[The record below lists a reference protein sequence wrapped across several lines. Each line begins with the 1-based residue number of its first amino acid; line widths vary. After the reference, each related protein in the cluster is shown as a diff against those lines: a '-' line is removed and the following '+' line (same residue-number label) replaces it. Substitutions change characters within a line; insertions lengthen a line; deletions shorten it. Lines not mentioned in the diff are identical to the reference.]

1 MKIAVVG
8 LGYVGTV
15 SAVVLACRGHRVWG
29 VDTNP
34 DKVSSVNEGRSPV
47 AEPELEHRLGFA
59 LKARALTATCD
70 LESALRETDVSFLAV
85 GTPSL
90 PTGEVDSG
98 PLLRVCRSAGA
109 SLARLNKNQIV
120 AIRSSALPEVFA
132 ACRGVF
138 DTTAPHQVELC
149 ANPEFLREGSAV
161 RDFEEPPFTLIGTEN
176 VAATDALR
184 GVYAGLPGKVV
195 MTTPYEAL
203 MVKYAS
209 NAFHALKVAFANEI
223 GGLCARAEVNG
234 RRVMDIF
241 CEDTKLNLSANYLK
255 PGFAFGG
262 SCLPK
267 DLRAL
272 VCLGK
277 EFGIEL
283 PLTAAILPSNACVM
297 DRALCKIRATG
308 TRRVALVG
316 LGFKATSD
324 DLRESPFVELAERL
338 LSERYDLSIYDPNI
352 AILEL
357 TGTNRAF
364 IERSIPHLA
373 KLLLKS
379 AEGLKDAALIVLGH
393 RYPEVEPYLTPQT
406 ATVLDLSE
414 P

>member
-15 SAVVLACRGHRVWG
+15 SAVALACRGHRVWG
-29 VDTNP
+29 VDENP
-34 DKVSSVNEGRSPV
+34 DKVRSVNEGRSPI
-47 AEPELEHRLGFA
+47 AEPELEQRVRLA
-59 LKARALTATCD
+59 LKTKTLTATCD
-70 LESALRETDVSFLAV
+70 LESALRETDVCLLAV

-90 PTGEVDSG
+90 PTGDVDSE

-109 SLARLNKNQIV
+109 ALAKLKRNQIV
-120 AIRSSALPEVFA
+120 AIRSSALPAAFA
-132 ACRGVF
+132 ACREVF
-138 DTTAPHQVELC
+138 ERVAPHRVELC

-161 RDFEEPPFTLIGTEN
+161 RDFEEASFTLIGTDN
-176 VAATDALR
+176 AAAADALR
-184 GVYAGLPGKVV
+184 EVYAGLPGEVV
-195 MTTPYEAL
+195 MTTPGEAL

-223 GGLCARAEVNG
+223 GGLCARAEIDG

-241 CEDTKLNLSANYLK
+241 CEDAKLNLSANYLK

-272 VCLGK
+272 VHMGK
-277 EFGIEL
+277 QFGIEL

-308 TRRVALVG
+308 ARRVALVG
-316 LGFKATSD
+316 LSFKATTD

-338 LSERYDLSIYDPNI
+338 LNERYDLSIYDPNI
-352 AILEL
+352 ALPKL
-357 TGTNRAF
+357 TGTNKAF
-364 IERSIPHLA
+364 IERSIPHLS
-373 KLLLKS
+373 KLLLRS
-379 AEGLKDAALIVLGH
+379 AEGLQNAALIVLGH

-406 ATVLDLSE
+406 ARVLDLSE